1 MKKLIN
7 QYIFEPESGVVKLT
21 EYPVW
26 PTGLNIENLLLITN
40 ISSGIIVYNF
50 GDPLFGGE
58 VTGGNAIRLHN
69 PIVNQMQSG
78 DKLQIFY
85 DDPLETMRTTAY
97 NLKGSRASNYDVQTG
112 QGTILNGNP
121 NRISWGIT
129 NYGTGDLYL
138 KFGTGAAL
146 YTGVVDGITG
156 AITGGSFNIIL
167 NKGITDFDN
176 NGGSFVDFE
185 PRYTG
190 AVSVAKYPGV
200 NVKYI
205 SWEMQY

>member
-7 QYIFEPESGVVKLT
+7 QYIFEPESGVVKFT
-21 EYPVW
+21 EYPVS
-26 PTGLNIENLLLITN
+26 PTGLSIENLLLITN
-40 ISSGIIVYNF
+40 ISSGTIIYNF

-58 VTGGNAIRLHN
+58 VSGGNGIRLYN
-69 PIVNQMQSG
+69 PIVTQMQSG

-85 DDPLETMRTTAY
+85 DEPLETMRTTAY
-97 NLKGSRASNYDVQTG
+97 NLKGSTASNYDVQTG
-112 QGTILNGNP
+112 QGTIINANQ

-146 YTGVVDGITG
+146 YTGVVDGVTG
-156 AITGGSFNIIL
+156 SITGGSFNIIL

-190 AVSVAKYPGV
+190 AVSVAKYPGI

>member
-7 QYIFEPESGVVKLT
+7 QYIFEPESGVVKFT
-21 EYPVW
+21 EYPVS
-26 PTGLNIENLLLITN
+26 PTGLSIENLLLITN
-40 ISSGIIVYNF
+40 ISSGTIIYNF

-58 VTGGNAIRLHN
+58 VSGGNGIRLYN
-69 PIVNQMQSG
+69 PIVTQMQSG

-85 DDPLETMRTTAY
+85 DEPLETMRTTAY
-97 NLKGSRASNYDVQTG
+97 NLKGSTASNYDVQTG
-112 QGTILNGNP
+112 QGTIINANQ

-146 YTGVVDGITG
+146 YTGVVDGVTG
-156 AITGGSFNIIL
+156 SITGGSFNIIL

-176 NGGSFVDFE
+176 NGGSFVDLNLDIQ
-185 PRYTG
+185 
-190 AVSVAKYPGV
+190 AQLA
-200 NVKYI
+200 
-205 SWEMQY
+205 